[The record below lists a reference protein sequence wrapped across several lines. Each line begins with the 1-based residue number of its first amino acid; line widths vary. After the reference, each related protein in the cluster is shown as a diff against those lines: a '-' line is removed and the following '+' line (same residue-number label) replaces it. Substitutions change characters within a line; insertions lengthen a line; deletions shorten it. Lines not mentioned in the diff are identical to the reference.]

1 MNARVEVY
9 MRGRLLLT
17 LSAPSVARAHET
29 AEYQRWQGFHALVIY
44 GGVR

>member
-9 MRGRLLLT
+9 MDGRLVVT
-17 LSAPSVARAHET
+17 LPAKSVARAHLS

-44 GGVR
+44 GRA